1 MSLELEC
8 ATFALEGSIALIT
21 LNRPASRNALNRRL
35 AEELL
40 ELLRRC
46 AGEEVRAVLITGA
59 GKAFSAGGDLLELWG
74 GIEGEGEDL
83 DVILQET
90 YHPPILRLI
99 GLPKP
104 VIAAVNGPA
113 VGAGCDLALACD
125 LRLASEEARF
135 GEVFSRVG
143 LAPDCGGSYL
153 LPRLVGVGKAL
164 ELIFTGEIIDAAEAL
179 RIGLVNRV
187 VPAAKLM
194 EESLEVARA
203 LAEGP
208 TLALGLAKRNVWQG
222 LGLGLEAALARE
234 AEAQGRLART
244 SDFRE
249 GVAAFREKR
258 EPRFRG
264 H

>member
-1 MSLELEC
+1 MSTELEC
-8 ATFALEGSIALIT
+8 TCFSVEGSVALIT
-21 LNRPASRNALNRRL
+21 LNRPASRNALDRRL
-35 AEELL
+35 AEELF
-40 ELLRRC
+40 ELLGRC
-46 AGEEVRAVLITGA
+46 AREEVRAVVITGA

-74 GIEGEGEDL
+74 RIEGEGEGL
-83 DVILQET
+83 DVILRQT
-90 YHPPILRLI
+90 YHPPILRLVN
-99 GLPKP
+99 LPKP
-104 VIAAVNGPA
+104 VIAAVNGSA

-125 LRLASEEARF
+125 LRIASQDARF

-187 VPAAKLM
+187 VPAERLL

-222 LGLGLEAALARE
+222 LGLGLESALAGE

-244 SDFRE
+244 SDFKE
-249 GVAAFREKR
+249 GVMAFKEKR